1 MLAFEFPALTAARS
15 GEVRNAR
22 WEEFDREGAVW
33 TIPAERMKAGAN
45 TARPLSPRALA
56 VLDEARRLPF
66 GAGTVFPSPTGRTQP
81 HHYMARLLPT
91 RDVGLV
97 QPGHPHWR
105 PDYGESRL
113 AAWEKRA
120 MTDPQLFSIIGSVL
134 GVGIALAA
142 LIIGLIAWLR
152 ADMKT
157 DRAEAAQ
164 DRRAFQQSMDGFRA
178 EMRTFQTEMQRLAER
193 QSHLEGARTAAGD

>member
-1 MLAFEFPALTAARS
+1 
-15 GEVRNAR
+15 
-22 WEEFDREGAVW
+22 
-33 TIPAERMKAGAN
+33 
-45 TARPLSPRALA
+45 
-56 VLDEARRLPF
+56 
-66 GAGTVFPSPTGRTQP
+66 
-81 HHYMARLLPT
+81 
-91 RDVGLV
+91 
-97 QPGHPHWR
+97 
-105 PDYGESRL
+105 
-113 AAWEKRA
+113 

-157 DRAEAAQ
+157 DRAEAAR
-164 DRRAFQQSMDGFRA
+164 DRRAFQQSMDGFRV

>member
-1 MLAFEFPALTAARS
+1 
-15 GEVRNAR
+15 
-22 WEEFDREGAVW
+22 
-33 TIPAERMKAGAN
+33 
-45 TARPLSPRALA
+45 
-56 VLDEARRLPF
+56 
-66 GAGTVFPSPTGRTQP
+66 
-81 HHYMARLLPT
+81 
-91 RDVGLV
+91 
-97 QPGHPHWR
+97 
-105 PDYGESRL
+105 
-113 AAWEKRA
+113 

-193 QSHLEGARTAAGD
+193 QSHLEGARSAVGD